1 MLKTNGNELSTGV
14 LFTQNLQ
21 KNMYDDECLDS
32 EGNPMNQQINDRV
45 KQGTSMLNAIELL

>member
-21 KNMYDDECLDS
+21 KNMYDDECLDR
-32 EGNPMNQQINDRV
+32 EGNPMDEPTNKR
-45 KQGTSMLNAIELL
+45 